1 MEYIEISL
9 PKEDA
14 NLLLKCINIA
24 KSKKKLE
31 AGQCLKRNQLESHG
45 NKYLLIQKLSELSE
59 YMEYLIKKKLIS
71 WIIILF

>member
-45 NKYLLIQKLSELSE
+45 NKYLVIQQISELANYFE
-59 YMEYLIKKKLIS
+59 HLIKNN
-71 WIIILF
+71 